1 MKNSAIDE
9 KVNQKMDGLP
19 VIREIRLVE
28 RPADCWL
35 ATSPQTPGDCHIRN
49 ACCRIDHVITRDLR
63 VQWKQM
69 QQYESQFISMM
80 KG

>member
-28 RPADCWL
+28 RPADC
-35 ATSPQTPGDCHIRN
+35 
-49 ACCRIDHVITRDLR
+49 
-63 VQWKQM
+63 
-69 QQYESQFISMM
+69 
-80 KG
+80 